1 MNITMKCKNYRSK
14 SIYASGLSINNRLN
28 SDFINAVNNPFK
40 LNCIDNGW
48 VFIENSKISTD
59 NSSQNSLRLSSSG
72 KDELL
77 NKFSSSYLVPV
88 PNY

>member
-14 SIYASGLSINNRLN
+14 SIYASGLAINNRLN

-48 VFIENSKISTD
+48 IFIENSNISTD
-59 NSSQNSLRLSSSG
+59 NSSQNSSSLSSSG
-72 KDELL
+72 KGELL